1 MKIAIGGIFTESN
14 QFSLN
19 PITVS
24 EFKRGGIFC
33 GNEFYQASVPSIR
46 GCIEGLNEE
55 NAEIIPLLYASAS
68 PGGEISLDTF
78 EELYSDLMAR
88 LQQNM
93 NLEGLILNMHGAAV
107 LEDGSHLDSAMLE
120 RIREELCKIP

>member
-19 PITVS
+19 PITVN
-24 EFKRGGIFC
+24 EFKR
-33 GNEFYQASVPSIR
+33 EASFAAVNSTKRVPSIR

-68 PGGEISLDTF
+68 PGGKITSETF
-78 EELYSDLMAR
+78 EELYSDLVAR
-88 LQQNM
+88 LRQNM
-93 NLEGLILNMHGAAV
+93 NLDGLILNMHGAAV
-107 LEDGSHLDSAMLE
+107 LEMDHTWILLFL
-120 RIREELCKIP
+120 RESEKNSVK

>member
-19 PITVS
+19 PITMN
-24 EFKRGGIFC
+24 EFKRGGIIA
-33 GNEFYQASVPSIR
+33 GSEFYQAKIPSIR

-55 NAEIIPLLYASAS
+55 NAEIVPLLYASAS
-68 PGGEISLDTF
+68 PGGKVTLDAF

-88 LQQNM
+88 LQKN
-93 NLEGLILNMHGAAV
+93 
-107 LEDGSHLDSAMLE
+107 
-120 RIREELCKIP
+120 